1 MESNEHVSL
10 WVSGVHN
17 VHSGSTQ
24 AVAVNIGPVL
34 PFRTISTKFAHFD
47 AGSAERALN
56 SGDDQADPESDFPN
70 FGLLFAI
77 SWKIYREST
86 GKPCAHR
93 ERARRELSKTF
104 EILKIGPVALEKSS
118 FKHRNKIGKF

>member
-1 MESNEHVSL
+1 MFMHAPSHRS
-10 WVSGVHN
+10 
-17 VHSGSTQ
+17 
-24 AVAVNIGPVL
+24 
-34 PFRTISTKFAHFD
+34 
-47 AGSAERALN
+47 
-56 SGDDQADPESDFPN
+56 SGDDQADFPK
-70 FGLLFAI
+70 FRLLFAI
-77 SWKIYREST
+77 FWKSYREST

>member
-1 MESNEHVSL
+1 MEICFFFNKNKCFLVYFYWL
-10 WVSGVHN
+10 NPQG
-17 VHSGSTQ
+17 
-24 AVAVNIGPVL
+24 L
-34 PFRTISTKFAHFD
+34 TIVRYCH
-47 AGSAERALN
+47 L

-70 FGLLFAI
+70 FRLLFAI
-77 SWKIYREST
+77 FWKSYREST